1 MPNTIFNRYK
11 ELAAKA
17 EITMG
22 TEESMEWFKN
32 RIRKDR
38 KIRNLDSVASNFKK
52 ETPGPGKMM
61 TYVYD
66 PKTKDKLKYYDTHP
80 LIIMLDVAKG
90 GWYGA
95 NLHYLP
101 PKLRVEIL
109 EEISFRRTSLR
120 RIASALENNKLTKLC
135 LKRYLVGQLRSQP
148 VTIPKEEWEIAI
160 QLPYENFLKAAEKT
174 VWRDTRRLK

>member
-1 MPNTIFNRYK
+1 MPNTLFNRYK
-11 ELAAKA
+11 DLAAKA

-22 TEESMEWFKN
+22 TEESIEWFRN

-38 KIRNLDSVASNFKK
+38 KIRNHNSVADNFKR
-52 ETPGPGKMM
+52 ERPGPGKMM

-80 LIIMLDVAKG
+80 LIIMLEVAEG

-109 EEISFRRTSLR
+109 EAVSYRKTPLR
-120 RIASALENNKLTKLC
+120 NIAKALENNNITKIC
-135 LKRYLVGQLRSQP
+135 LKRYLISQVRSQP

-160 QLPYENFLKAAEKT
+160 QLPFENFLKVAQRT
-174 VWRDTRRLK
+174 VWRDARRVK